1 MSGGVPP
8 HSTSGAA
15 AGGRDALRSLR
26 RSDLRPRDRQRRL
39 RVADVRYRPVAYR
52 TRSRLGEECRR
63 NVPRGHR
70 RHGRASVPAVGRP
83 PARRLP
89 DGAVSPRGPE
99 RSERAPATGPPGA
112 RRAPPIRGR
121 DRLPTRRV
129 RLLDAA
135 SYRYA
140 GPGTAV
146 PFTPDADLPLLRAKI
161 KARGRRAIPARLLLD
176 TGASG
181 LCLILTVPFVE
192 QHGLASVAPAIEAPI
207 GTGLAGE
214 LHG

>member
-1 MSGGVPP
+1 LPRP
-8 HSTSGAA
+8 RDAPA
-15 AGGRDALRSLR
+15 RRGRDAVRSLR

-121 DRLPTRRV
+121 DRLPDPPSAAARRGLVPLHGTIVRLQQLELGRLRVTSPTTGLGSENKGFLGRTDIDGVIGNAVFEGSRLIVDYARRRV
-129 RLLDAA
+129 IIEPRV
-135 SYRYA
+135 A
-140 GPGTAV
+140 GGSLC
-146 PFTPDADLPLLRAKI
+146 DYDM
-161 KARGRRAIPARLLLD
+161 
-176 TGASG
+176 SG
-181 LCLILTVPFVE
+181 LRLV
-192 QHGLASVAPAIEAPI
+192 
-207 GTGLAGE
+207 
-214 LHG
+214 